1 MAKKGGSAVLL
12 LLAVFLTLEC
22 AWASEEKPAVFVLG
36 DSTADVGT
44 NNFLPGNNARADFPH
59 NGIDFPHSRA
69 TGRFSN
75 GLNSADFLAKL
86 LGHKRSPP
94 PFLSLNSTKALKR
107 HSLNGMNFAS
117 GGSGILDMTGVT
129 MMKVN
134 PFGTSDEK
142 TRKVITLSEQI
153 MQFSTVRDTL
163 TAVMGAT
170 ETEKFLVKSLLFI
183 SIDSNDILLYHHS
196 NSTVPK
202 QEFIAT
208 LGSAYENHLKTLWGL
223 GARKFGIISV
233 PPIGCC
239 PSQRVLSGTGE
250 CLEVLNELAIAFHS
264 NLGDVL
270 KKLSS
275 EYEGMKYSLGNAYD
289 MAMDVIVNPL
299 PYFKDVKSACCG
311 SGTLNAEGIC
321 DPKARLCSKRNE
333 YLFWDLYHAT
343 QAASKLAAVTL
354 YTGGPRYVT
363 PMNFSQLASAC

>member
-1 MAKKGGSAVLL
+1 
-12 LLAVFLTLEC
+12 
-22 AWASEEKPAVFVLG
+22 EEKPAVFVLG

-44 NNFLPGNNARADFPH
+44 NNFLPGSNARADFPH

-75 GLNSADFLAKL
+75 GLNSANFLAKL

-107 HSLNGMNFAS
+107 HSLNGINFAS
-117 GGSGILDMTGVT
+117 GGSRILDMTG
-129 MMKVN
+129 
-134 PFGTSDEK
+134 

-183 SIDSNDILLYHHS
+183 SIGSNDILLYHHS

-208 LGSAYENHLKTLWGL
+208 LGSAYESHLKTLWGL

-264 NLGDVL
+264 NLGDML

-275 EYEGMKYSLGNAYD
+275 EYEGMKYSLGNAYN

-321 DPKARLCSKRNE
+321 DPKARLRSKRNE

>member
-12 LLAVFLTLEC
+12 LFAMFLTLEC
-22 AWASEEKPAVFVLG
+22 GSASEEKPAVYVLG

-44 NNFLPGNNARADFPH
+44 NNFLPGSKARADFPH

-86 LGHKRSPP
+86 LGHMRSPP
-94 PFLSLNSTKALKR
+94 PFLSLNSTNAMKR
-107 HSLNGMNFAS
+107 HSLNGINFAS
-117 GGSGILDMTGVT
+117 GGSGLLDTTGVT
-129 MMKVN
+129 GASN
-134 PFGTSDEK
+134 EK
-142 TRKVITLSEQI
+142 IRNVITLGEQI
-153 MQFSTVRDTL
+153 KQFSTVRDTL
-163 TAVMGAT
+163 TAVMGPT
-170 ETEKFLVKSLLFI
+170 ETRNFLAKSLFFI
-183 SIDSNDILLYHHS
+183 SIGSNDILLYYHS

-202 QEFIAT
+202 QDFIAT
-208 LGSAYENHLKTLWGL
+208 LGSSYENHLKNLLGL

-250 CLEVLNELAIAFHS
+250 CLEVLNELALAFHS
-264 NLGDVL
+264 ELGAVL

-275 EYEGMKYSLGNAYD
+275 EYESMKYSLGNAYD
-289 MAMDVIVNPL
+289 MAMDVIENPL

-321 DPKARLCSKRNE
+321 DPKARLCSKRHE

-343 QAASKLAAVTL
+343 HTASKLAAVTL

>member
-12 LLAVFLTLEC
+12 LLTAFLTLEC
-22 AWASEEKPAVFVLG
+22 GSASEEKPAIFVLG

-44 NNFLPGNNARADFPH
+44 NDFLPGSNARANFPH
-59 NGIDFPHSRA
+59 NGIDFPHSRP

-107 HSLNGMNFAS
+107 HSLNGINFAS
-117 GGSGILDMTGVT
+117 GGSGILDMTG
-129 MMKVN
+129 MRN
-134 PFGTSDEK
+134 
-142 TRKVITLSEQI
+142 VITLSEQI

-163 TAVMGAT
+163 TAVIGPT
-170 ETEKFLVKSLLFI
+170 ETEKFLAKSLFFI
-183 SIDSNDILLYHHS
+183 SIGSNDILLYHRS
-196 NSTVPK
+196 NSTVPE

-208 LGSAYENHLKTLWGL
+208 LGSAYENHLKNLLGL

-250 CLEVLNELAIAFHS
+250 CLEALNELAIAFHW
-264 NLGDVL
+264 NLGAVL
-270 KKLSS
+270 KKVSS
-275 EYEGMKYSLGNAYD
+275 EYESMKYSLGNAYD

-321 DPKARLCSKRNE
+321 EPNARLCPKRHE
-333 YLFWDLYHAT
+333 YLFWDLFHPT

-354 YTGGPRYVT
+354 FTGGPRYVA